1 MPGVTTFDQH
11 SREYEAWFEAN
22 PRAYEA
28 ELRAIRELLP
38 KQGKGL
44 EIGVGSGR
52 FAAPLGIRYGVEP
65 SKAMRDQARLRGIK
79 VIKGVA
85 ESLPFTESEFDH
97 CLMVTTVCF
106 LDDIELAFS
115 EAHRVLRPGG
125 SFLIGFVDR
134 DSPLGRDYLA
144 KQDKSV
150 FYQDATFYSTKELI
164 VHLEKAG
171 FSDFRFHQTLFGPLK
186 DIGVNEPVKEGFGDG
201 SFVVV
206 RGERM

>member
-11 SREYEAWFEAN
+11 SSEYEAWFEAN
-22 PRAYEA
+22 PHAYDA
-28 ELRAIRELLP
+28 ELRAIKELLP
-38 KQGKGL
+38 QGKGL

-65 SKAMRDQARLRGIK
+65 SKAMREQARKRGIK
-79 VIKGVA
+79 VIRGVA
-85 ESLPFTESEFDH
+85 ESLPFTDSEFDH

-106 LDDIELAFS
+106 LDDMELAFS
-115 EAHRVLRPGG
+115 EAFRVLKPGG

-144 KQDKSV
+144 RKDKSV
-150 FYQDATFYSTKELI
+150 FYGTATFYSTQELAL
-164 VHLEKAG
+164 HLEKAG
-171 FSDFRFHQTLFGPLK
+171 FGGLTFRQTLFGPLA
-186 DIGVNEPVKEGFGDG
+186 DTGADEPVKAGYGEG

-206 RGERM
+206 RGEKR